1 MDIVDLEM
9 PKGVVL
15 SMGGQIP
22 NNLAMKLHRQN
33 VPILGTSPL
42 NIDRA
47 EDRKKFSSLC
57 DNLGIDQP
65 RWSELTSIEDIYKF
79 VDEVGF
85 PVLIRPSYV
94 LSGAAMNVVSNRD
107 QLQHFLTLAANVS
120 KEHPVV
126 VSEFIEQAKEIE
138 IDAVAKNGEVV
149 AYAISEHVEFAGVH
163 SGDATIVFP
172 PQKLYVETI
181 RRIKKIA
188 RQIAK
193 ELNITGPFNMQ
204 LLAKDNDIKV
214 IECNLRASRSFPFVS
229 KVMKYNLIEI
239 ATQVMLDVPFRKPD
253 KSLFELDYVGVKAP
267 QFSFARLLN
276 ADPVLGV
283 DMSSTGEVG
292 CIGENFYEAI
302 LKSMLS
308 VGYTIP
314 KKNILISSGPARSK
328 IELLSSAKMLAERG
342 FKLFATGGTQQF
354 LADNGVDSTRLYW
367 PDETDKHPNTLEFIK
382 DKKIDLVI
390 NIPKDHTTREISNG
404 YTIRRSSIDYSIPL
418 ITNARV
424 ASAFIYA
431 FCKYGLEDLTIKS
444 WDEYKD

>member
-1 MDIVDLEM
+1 
-9 PKGVVL
+9 
-15 SMGGQIP
+15 
-22 NNLAMKLHRQN
+22 
-33 VPILGTSPL
+33 
-42 NIDRA
+42 
-47 EDRKKFSSLC
+47 
-57 DNLGIDQP
+57 
-65 RWSELTSIEDIYKF
+65 
-79 VDEVGF
+79 
-85 PVLIRPSYV
+85 
-94 LSGAAMNVVSNRD
+94 MNVVSNKD

-138 IDAVAKNGEVV
+138 IDAVAKNGELV

-172 PQKLYVETI
+172 PQKLYIETI

-193 ELNITGPFNMQ
+193 GLEITGPFNMQ

-239 ATQVMLDVPFRKPD
+239 ATQVMLDVPFQKPD
-253 KSLFELDYVGVKAP
+253 KSLFELDYVGVKAA

-308 VGYTIP
+308 VGYNIP
-314 KKNILISSGPARSK
+314 KKNILISSGETRSK
-328 IELLSSAKMLAERG
+328 IELLSSAKMLFERG
-342 FKLFATGGTQQF
+342 FNLFATGGTQQF
-354 LADNGVDSTRLYW
+354 LADNGVTSTRLYW
-367 PDETDKHPNTLEFIK
+367 PDENDKHPNTLEYIK
-382 DKKIDLVI
+382 EKKIDLVI
-390 NIPKDHTTREISNG
+390 NIPKDHTSREISNG
-404 YTIRRSSIDYSIPL
+404 YTIRRSAIDYSIPL

-431 FCKYGLEDLTIKS
+431 FCKYGIEDLTIKS